1 MPYSKEIGTDAQPK
15 EENVKLTHCESA
27 TLKDILQTRL
37 IECGWRRQIEQF
49 IREKIA
55 ERGNQT
61 ITSEELAAEIV
72 PQARAMVPEDVRN
85 EMMIR
90 VREALESSLTRK

>member
-1 MPYSKEIGTDAQPK
+1 MPHSKEIGTDAQPK
-15 EENVKLTHCESA
+15 EDVKLTHCDSV

-37 IECGWRRQIEQF
+37 IECGWRKQIEQF

-72 PQARAMVPEDVRN
+72 PQARAMVPENVRN

-90 VREALESSLTRK
+90 VREALESSLTRE